1 MESLS
6 CLFKDIDIQDILSIA
21 TFIAMLIGGCFALH
35 QWRKGLCQK
44 RAETVHILIKTVRDN
59 EDIASIMDIIDW
71 DEGFFMTVN
80 FIFVKILIQA
90 I

>member
-6 CLFKDIDIQDILSIA
+6 CLFKDIGIQDILSIA
-21 TFIAMLIGGCFALH
+21 TFIAMVIGGCFALY

-59 EDIASIMDIIDW
+59 VFLFDLSI
-71 DEGFFMTVN
+71 
-80 FIFVKILIQA
+80 
-90 I
+90 